1 MPGSLVKDIMWTDR
15 NENLDKI
22 TETYYPLVHKI
33 SKNIYSKLPSSVEY
47 DDLVSYGSIGL
58 LDAIQKFDPEKGFKF
73 ETYAS
78 IRINGSILDGLRQE
92 DWLPRSVRQKLKH
105 IDKTKTELEAKNEYS
120 FKQLAEELELTE
132 NDLNSFLSKN
142 KIQFIPFEW
151 NHSETDDDLNL
162 SDVIEDVSSNI
173 DGTLFLRQI
182 SLSLE
187 KRLHRLTDKERTVF
201 LLYYYENLTLSEI
214 GTLFKVTESRIC
226 QIHSNAIEKIKN

>member
-1 MPGSLVKDIMWTDR
+1 MWTDR
-15 NENLDKI
+15 NNNIKTI

-92 DWLPRSVRQKLKH
+92 DWLPRSIRQKLKL
-105 IDKTKTELEAKNEYS
+105 IEKTKSDLEAENNYS
-120 FKQLAEELELTE
+120 FKQLAENLETTE
-132 NDLNSFLSKN
+132 EDLNSFMSKN
-142 KIQFIPFEW
+142 RVQFVPFEW
-151 NHSETDDDLNL
+151 NHSETDEDLNL

-173 DGTLFLRQI
+173 DGTLFLQQI

-187 KRLHRLTDKERTVF
+187 NRLRRLTDKERTVF

-214 GTLFKVTESRIC
+214 GTLFNVTESRIC

>member
-1 MPGSLVKDIMWTDR
+1 MWTDR
-15 NENLDKI
+15 NNNIAVI

-92 DWLPRSVRQKLKH
+92 DWLPRSIRQKLKL
-105 IDKTKTELEAKNEYS
+105 IEKTKTELEANNEYS
-120 FKQLAEELELTE
+120 FKQLAVELETTE
-132 NDLNSFLSKN
+132 HDLNSFIGKN
-142 KIQFIPFEW
+142 TVQFAPFQW
-151 NHSETDDDLNL
+151 NHSETDDDLSL
-162 SDVIEDVSSNI
+162 SDVIEDVNANV
-173 DGTLFLRQI
+173 DGTLFLQQI

-187 KRLHRLTDKERTVF
+187 SRLQRLTDKERTVF

-226 QIHSNAIEKIKN
+226 QIHSNAIEKIKT